1 MSLSRADGVEEE
13 GAEGYFASVSDL
25 MVGILFVF
33 LLMLTVFALNYR
45 DAEDDQKIER
55 GRYEQALK
63 KLAEA
68 ERQAKEAKAEAERQA
83 AEAARQKQQN
93 DTLRGLLTAALD
105 QLERDIR
112 ERAAA
117 REQLLMTLETALKER
132 GVKVEVDTHSGVLRL
147 SGDLL
152 FETGK
157 SSLNIDARR
166 TVQLLA
172 DVLARVLPCYAASAA
187 STSCDGSGLSIL
199 ETVLIEGH
207 TDRQRFA
214 NADAA
219 TSAEKNDKLS
229 TERALAVFGE
239 LRRDQQGLEALQN
252 DDRLPLLGVSGYGE
266 RRPLPQAQGTSEADF
281 KQNRR
286 IDLRFVLSARS
297 SRELERLRD
306 QIHAILGQVP

>member
-132 GVKVEVDTHSGVLRL
+132 GVKV
-147 SGDLL
+147 
-152 FETGK
+152 
-157 SSLNIDARR
+157 
-166 TVQLLA
+166 
-172 DVLARVLPCYAASAA
+172 
-187 STSCDGSGLSIL
+187 
-199 ETVLIEGH
+199 
-207 TDRQRFA
+207 
-214 NADAA
+214 
-219 TSAEKNDKLS
+219 
-229 TERALAVFGE
+229 
-239 LRRDQQGLEALQN
+239 
-252 DDRLPLLGVSGYGE
+252 
-266 RRPLPQAQGTSEADF
+266 
-281 KQNRR
+281 
-286 IDLRFVLSARS
+286 
-297 SRELERLRD
+297 
-306 QIHAILGQVP
+306 